1 MHGKGERKGASQE
14 RGPSP
19 QERAAQQTRP
29 HCWPLGAGRPWALLG
44 WGGRAG
50 VGAEPLPAG
59 RSSEL
64 LLCGPRGAQGVG
76 AMDGRPHERG
86 DPCGRGWCK
95 VARVGAQPGGERHG
109 GARCLGAGS
118 ESSPPLRM
126 PLGCSHLGK
135 TVPKQANV
143 HLSVSNA
150 YDREWCRA
158 QEHPPPPEAW
168 GLRKGSRRKEAHSKA
183 FGEGTM
189 QIQ

>member
-118 ESSPPLRM
+118 ESSPPLRWGQAHAAE
-126 PLGCSHLGK
+126 PPGAPPCSAE
-135 TVPKQANV
+135 QAE
-143 HLSVSNA
+143 
-150 YDREWCRA
+150 RPPCRA
-158 QEHPPPPEAW
+158 LESWPRQ
-168 GLRKGSRRKEAHSKA
+168 LRERTCGEELQVSFPGGNSKSKNKK
-183 FGEGTM
+183 TT
-189 QIQ
+189 